1 MTSGKPSLTQSLG
14 LVEVSEP
21 KIGDRVRVTY
31 EGVVTKS
38 PGNQN
43 FSIQLD
49 DGRAVYLWR
58 DRLETLVILA
68 KADHE

>member
-1 MTSGKPSLTQSLG
+1 M
-14 LVEVSEP
+14 SEP

-43 FSIQLD
+43 FSIRLD
-49 DGRAVYLWR
+49 DGRALYLWR
-58 DRLETLVILA
+58 DRLDTLEIVEQA
-68 KADHE
+68 